1 MKTISTPY
9 RRILEDVVNNQIDEG
24 EITSFDTAT
33 FVLVASGANFPT
45 TGNVGDIV
53 FDAEDSRQFATIVS
67 VDSTTQVTLDGSIG
81 LASYYSVSPAA
92 TAFLVVTQDAATAS
106 YWMATY
112 SVGDRVNC
120 IGAAEST
127 NFNLGLATILSLDYD
142 GTVGSETAT
151 MTLDL
156 PMSTDGEVIAYVEG
170 EIDTLPVNQII
181 GIEFYHSAINFDAAH
196 YFYLEG
202 QSGPSLQPGVSNSPD
217 AESAAAYSADLEKN
231 VMGAIQEVLRSPW
244 PTANAM
250 IKDSYGMYFDY

>member
-1 MKTISTPY
+1 
-9 RRILEDVVNNQIDEG
+9 
-24 EITSFDTAT
+24 
-33 FVLVASGANFPT
+33 
-45 TGNVGDIV
+45 
-53 FDAEDSRQFATIVS
+53 
-67 VDSTTQVTLDGSIG
+67 
-81 LASYYSVSPAA
+81 
-92 TAFLVVTQDAATAS
+92 
-106 YWMATY
+106 MATY

-127 NFNLGLATILSLDYD
+127 YFNFGLATILSLDYD

-181 GIEFYHSAINFDAAH
+181 GIEFYHSAISFDAAPS
-196 YFYLEG
+196 FYLEG
-202 QSGPSLQPGVSNSPD
+202 TSVGLVPGVSNSPD
-217 AESAAAYSADLEKN
+217 AESAAAYSADLEKR